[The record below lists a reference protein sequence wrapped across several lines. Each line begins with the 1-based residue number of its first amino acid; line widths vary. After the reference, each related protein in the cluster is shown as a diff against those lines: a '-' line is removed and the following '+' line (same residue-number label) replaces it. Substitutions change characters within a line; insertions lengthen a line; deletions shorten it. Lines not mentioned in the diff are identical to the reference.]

1 MNKPPQEIK
10 TENYIEE
17 YSEERYWDK
26 LKLFAKTAGWEIVEK
41 SLWLYYAAQ
50 KPETPMWAKTVIYSA
65 LGYFVLPTDLIPDM
79 IPAVGFADDLGAL
92 TIAIASIAVYIDANV
107 KAQAEQ
113 KLHDWFKPKEIS

>member
-1 MNKPPQEIK
+1 MDKLPQKIE
-10 TENYIEE
+10 TEHYIEE

-26 LKLFAKTAGWEIVEK
+26 LKRFAKTAGWEIIEK

-65 LGYFVLPTDLIPDM
+65 LGYFILPADLIPDM

-107 KAQAEQ
+107 KEQ
-113 KLHDWFKPKEIS
+113 TQKKLQDWFEL

>member
-1 MNKPPQEIK
+1 MNKLPQEIK

-17 YSEERYWDK
+17 YNEERYWDK
-26 LKLFAKTAGWEIVEK
+26 LKNFAKTAGWEIVEK

-92 TIAIASIAVYIDANV
+92 TIAIASIAAYIDANV
-107 KAQAEQ
+107 KIQAQQ
-113 KLHDWFKPKEIS
+113 KLKDWFE

>member
-1 MNKPPQEIK
+1 MNKLPQEIK
-10 TENYIEE
+10 TESYIEE
-17 YSEERYWDK
+17 YNEERYWEK

-79 IPAVGFADDLGAL
+79 IPAAGFADDLGAL
-92 TIAIASIAVYIDANV
+92 TLAIASIAVYIDANV
-107 KAQAEQ
+107 KAQAQQ
-113 KLHDWFKPKEIS
+113 KLQDWFN